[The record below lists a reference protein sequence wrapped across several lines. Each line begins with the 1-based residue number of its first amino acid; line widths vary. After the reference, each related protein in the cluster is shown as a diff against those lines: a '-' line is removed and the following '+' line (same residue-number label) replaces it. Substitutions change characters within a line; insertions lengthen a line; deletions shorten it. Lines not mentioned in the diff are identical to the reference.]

1 MSTAA
6 ENDPAAPGTAP
17 RRARCARCQR
27 PLTHCLCAHIPSLP
41 NRTRVLILQHPDEAR
56 HAMNTAR
63 LAALGLQN
71 AELLVG
77 ETFPQLDGIVAAAEQ
92 AVLLFPATAGSC
104 GTPAPG
110 TGVDLLVVP
119 DATWRKARG
128 IVRANPVLEA
138 LPRLTLAQGTPS
150 AYRIRKAPDPGAVST
165 VEAIARALQQLEPQ
179 GTFDALLAPFHVLV
193 EQQIAAMGAETYR
206 RNYW

>member
-1 MSTAA
+1 MKSSRRSSAPISTAA

-92 AVLLFPATAGSC
+92 AVLLFPATACSC
-104 GTPAPG
+104 GMPAPG
-110 TGVDLLVVP
+110 TGVDLLVCPTPRGARRAASSGPTRCSKPCRASRLRRVP
-119 DATWRKARG
+119 LLLTEFARRP
-128 IVRANPVLEA
+128 IRAPCQRSKP
-138 LPRLTLAQGTPS
+138 LPAPCNSLSRRARSMSCLRRFTYWWNNRL
-150 AYRIRKAPDPGAVST
+150 
-165 VEAIARALQQLEPQ
+165 
-179 GTFDALLAPFHVLV
+179 
-193 EQQIAAMGAETYR
+193 R
-206 RNYW
+206 R